1 MNDFE
6 SLQITVEVTQLC
18 SSTEYRK
25 AFQLARRNGPERLAR
40 ADKDSEEHAAV
51 RLLIGTWER
60 IAIFSQSFNPKQRQ
74 QFFRSHPV
82 SLVWHCLEPAITVI
96 RHSTNDGFAKNF
108 EDLHKQYQKWIAS
121 KAGSEFR
128 TAQQQAITGLFFC

>member
-6 SLQITVEVTQLC
+6 SLQVTIEVTQLC

-25 AFQLARRNGPERLAR
+25 AFQLARRNGPERLAN
-40 ADKDSEEHAAV
+40 ANKDSEEYAAI
-51 RLLIGTWER
+51 RLLIGTWDR
-60 IAIFSQSFNPKQRQ
+60 IAMFSQAFNAKQRQ

-82 SLVWHCLEPAITVI
+82 SLVWKCLEPAITAI
-96 RHSTNDGFAKNF
+96 RSSTDKGFAKSF
-108 EDLHKQYQKWIAS
+108 EDLHNQYQKWIAS

-128 TAQQQAITGLFFC
+128 TAQQQAIIGLFFC